1 MSGPILIFG
10 ATGGIGSALARRL
23 ADGGHALHLSAR
35 SEAPLAALA
44 RELGCDF
51 TPGDVTTEAD
61 ILRVVERAAGP
72 AARLRGLVYAVG
84 TMALKP
90 LAATTGQDLAD
101 ALRRDVIGAFLA
113 AKAAHKVL
121 AAANGA
127 VVLFSSVAARRGFAA
142 HTAVGT
148 AKGAVEGLTLALA
161 ADLAPDVRVNAVAPS
176 LTRTPLATAIIASDT
191 MAKAVAARHALKRL
205 GEPDDCAAMAA
216 FLLSEQAAWITGQV
230 MAVDGGR
237 VSVEARG

>member
-1 MSGPILIFG
+1 MSAPILIFG

-23 ADGGHALHLSAR
+23 ATEGHALHLSAR
-35 SEAPLAALA
+35 SEPPLAALA
-44 RELGCDF
+44 TELGCDF
-51 TPGDVTTEAD
+51 TPGDVTAEAD

-72 AARLRGLVYAVG
+72 EGRLRGLAYAVG

-113 AKAAHKVL
+113 AKAARKAL

-127 VVLFSSVAARRGFAA
+127 VVLFSSVAARRGFAS
-142 HTAVGT
+142 HTAIGT
-148 AKGAVEGLTLALA
+148 AKAAVEGLTLALA

-176 LTRTPLATAIIASDT
+176 LTRTPLAAPILGSEA
-191 MAKAVAARHALKRL
+191 MAKAIAARHALKRL
-205 GEPDDCAAMAA
+205 GEPDDGAAMAA
-216 FLLSEQAAWITGQV
+216 FLLSEQAAWITGQII
-230 MAVDGGR
+230 AVDGGR
-237 VSVEARG
+237 ASVEARG